1 MALEANSVL
10 LTELLK
16 ELLME
21 QYSVRK
27 RVILVG
33 ILLFA
38 VVTTMAYLQSI
49 YHFNTYLAL
58 TLCLADTIVCARLLF
73 MR

>member
-1 MALEANSVL
+1 
-10 LTELLK
+10 
-16 ELLME
+16 ME